1 MTVGTKPT
9 DPDAKVGDL
18 VPGDPEQQRS
28 WSKLVIS
35 AAVVAVLLGLVY
47 FSPLKDYLGRAQ
59 DLSQRIRT
67 FGPLAPLVLTLIVAL
82 LAAIGFPR
90 SVLCILAGMA
100 LGFWSGLFWAQLGT
114 VLGNYVLF
122 LVARG
127 FGRNWADRL
136 LRKRAGLLRLSQQRG
151 VAGVFLARQLPLPGL
166 IINLLCAVLPIRQSD
181 FLLGTVIG
189 QLPQAIPFT
198 LMGAGLL
205 QASFEKSIALI
216 GLAVVVAFVAWF
228 VVRQALRHGRG
239 ASRNPH

>member
-9 DPDAKVGDL
+9 DPDAKVSDL

-28 WSKLVIS
+28 WIKLVIS
-35 AAVVAVLLGLVY
+35 AAGVGVLLGIVY
-47 FSPLKDYLGRAQ
+47 FSPLKNYLGRAQ
-59 DLSQRIRT
+59 DLSQRIRS
-67 FGPLAPLVLTLIVAL
+67 FGALAPLVLTLIVGL
-82 LAAIGFPR
+82 LAAVGFPR

-114 VLGNYVLF
+114 LLGNYVLF

-127 FGRNWADRL
+127 FGRDWAARIV
-136 LRKRAGLLRLSQQRG
+136 RKRAGLLRLSQERG
-151 VAGVFLARQLPLPGL
+151 TTGVFLARQLPLPGL
-166 IINLLCAVLPIRQSD
+166 IINLLCAVLPIRQRD
-181 FLLGTVIG
+181 FLLGTILG

-216 GLAVVVAFVAWF
+216 GLAVVVAFAAWF
-228 VVRQALRHGRG
+228 VVGQALRRSRG
-239 ASRNPH
+239 PSGPQQ